1 MPESGHQE
9 RTFVKDDDVAIIVCP
24 SCSAAKS
31 ISAAQF
37 RNAQHTVTV
46 KCRCGVTFKVLLDF
60 RQSYRKPTNLTGT
73 FAMIPPASGG
83 GLIKVRNVSL
93 SGLCFEVHGIHDIHI
108 GQKAVVEFTLDNRK
122 ETLIKKQ
129 VTVRSVRGHD
139 IGCEFH
145 QDQAFE
151 KDLGFYLRF

>member
-1 MPESGHQE
+1 MQDSPNQE

-24 SCSAAKS
+24 DCSAAKS
-31 ISAAQF
+31 ISVTQF

-46 KCRCGVTFKVLLDF
+46 KCKCGHSFKVLLDF

-73 FAMIPPASGG
+73 FAMRPPAVGG
-83 GLIKVRNVSL
+83 GLVKIRNVSL
-93 SGLCFEVHGIHDIHI
+93 TGLCFEVHGVHDIKI
-108 GQKAVVEFTLDNRK
+108 GQKVDIEFTLDNRK
-122 ETLIKKQ
+122 ETHIKKKAII
-129 VTVRSVRGHD
+129 RSVRGHL